1 MIRRDASIYIKLEKF
16 YMVKKN
22 ANESQEHFCYNPVTL
37 SALASLSI
45 SVSTGS
51 IETLTS
57 YSPLV
62 FLGFS

>member
-1 MIRRDASIYIKLEKF
+1 
-16 YMVKKN
+16 MVKKN